1 MPIESSNDL
10 LTTFFKNSRKLRRT
24 EGLSDFSRREFL
36 QLSLLATSTAAL
48 TACGGSS
55 TADPA
60 PTPTPTPTP
69 SPPATTDTPG
79 ALTLSQAPQK
89 ILIVGAGAAGLVAAY
104 ELDRA
109 GHDITVL
116 EARERFGGR
125 VHTLF
130 APFSD
135 GQFAEAGASRIPSD
149 HDLTLSYAQFF
160 NLTLDVFYPQSA
172 NYISINGGNSE
183 LIPASQYIALPP
195 FPNSVNR
202 SAYRKIRGGMF
213 KLPEAFNDALGGK
226 IFFQS
231 AVESIIQ
238 DTDGVIINTVQGQQ
252 FVADRVL
259 CTVPLPVLNKITF
272 SPLLSTEKVSA
283 ANGGYGYSASSRV
296 FTQFNSRFWQDD
308 GLNGWGDSSLPEEI
322 WQPTWDD
329 QQASGILQ
337 SYLRGSTAEQFDT
350 LSADQ
355 QIESVFARWD
365 NGFPDLRNHISTTH
379 IHSWATEQWS
389 GSAFAA
395 PSPAQQAALN
405 NHIAAAEGRVHFAG
419 EHASSF
425 HGWIQGA
432 LESGIRAA
440 REIHGLS

>member
-1 MPIESSNDL
+1 MKQGKVVAS
-10 LTTFFKNSRKLRRT
+10 
-24 EGLSDFSRREFL
+24 LSACSRREFL

-48 TACGGSS
+48 AACGGSGGS
-55 TADPA
+55 TSTPINVPL
-60 PTPTPTPTP
+60 PTP
-69 SPPATTDTPG
+69 TTDTPG
-79 ALTLSQAPQK
+79 ALVISEAPQK
-89 ILIVGAGAAGLVAAY
+89 IVIIGAGAAGLVAAY

-130 APFSD
+130 EPFND
-135 GQFAEAGASRIPSD
+135 GQFAEAGASRIPSN

-160 NLTLDVFYPQSA
+160 NLTLDIFYPDFA
-172 NYISINGGNSE
+172 NYVSINGSNTD
-183 LIPASQYIALPP
+183 LTPASEYIGLPP
-195 FPNSVNR
+195 FPNSVSRN
-202 SAYRKIRGGMF
+202 AYRKIRGGMF
-213 KLPEAFNDALGGK
+213 KLPEAFSNALGNK

-231 AVESIIQ
+231 AVESMVQ
-238 DTDGVIINTVQGQQ
+238 DPDEVIINTVQGQQ

-272 SPLLSTEKVSA
+272 SPALSAEKVSA

-296 FTQFNSRFWQDD
+296 FTQFNSRFWQADD
-308 GLNGWGDSSLPEEI
+308 LNGWGDSSLPEEI

-329 QQASGILQ
+329 PRTQGILQ
-337 SYLRGSTAEQFDT
+337 SYMRGATAEQFET
-350 LSADQ
+350 LSFDQ
-355 QIESVFARWD
+355 QIDSVFARWA
-365 NGFPDLRNHISTTH
+365 NAFPNLRNHINTTH
-379 IHSWATEQWS
+379 IHSWSNEQWS

-395 PSPAQQAALN
+395 PSAAQEATLGG
-405 NHIAAAEGRVHFAG
+405 HIGAVEGRIHFAG
-419 EHASSF
+419 EHASNF